1 MDTPAFRD
9 ALRSLEASALDGP
22 PVALMCAETLWWR
35 CHRRLISDALALQG
49 IDVVHLIDAR
59 KRQSHPF
66 HEAARADA
74 SGAPVYDVGA
84 LPLE

>member
-1 MDTPAFRD
+1 MDTQEFRD
-9 ALRSLEASALDGP
+9 ALRSLEASTLEGP

-35 CHRRLISDALALQG
+35 CHRRLISDALTLHG

-59 KRQSHPF
+59 KCQTHPF

-74 SGAPVYDVGA
+74 SAAPVYDVGT